1 MNPLSNLAKMLIGM
15 GFLIMVSGAVLL
27 LISKL
32 NTGFPKLPGD
42 IYIKRDGFSFYF
54 PLATCLLVSI
64 VLSILFNLFTRR

>member
-54 PLATCLLVSI
+54 PLATCLLFSI